1 MPKIIPLFLII
12 LAFAARPGLAQEWG
26 SYHNPVYGA
35 VADVPPGFEPV
46 GPVTIEGAGQ
56 LFRDRSG
63 ALLSIYG
70 APIPNGDFSAFVT
83 QTIAADVSLKTWPI
97 GGQTITPDWAEFWGG
112 RNGRTV
118 RVRME
123 ATCNG
128 TLVIATRFEYS
139 GLSSSTADRVERS
152 LTAGPASAC

>member
-1 MPKIIPLFLII
+1 MPKLFPLLLII
-12 LAFAARPGLAQEWG
+12 SALATLPGQAQEWA
-26 SYHNPVYGA
+26 SYHNPIYGA

-63 ALLSIYG
+63 AQLSIYG
-70 APIPNGDFSAFVT
+70 APIPGGDFSAFVT
-83 QTIAADVSLKTWPI
+83 QSIAADASLHTWPI

-123 ATCNG
+123 AVCNG
-128 TLVIATRFEYS
+128 TLAIVTRFEYS

-152 LTAGPASAC
+152 LSPGPATAC